1 VAGYHVPLFLL
12 EKPMKL
18 SSALLVLSSVLG
30 LALPAHAEKPD
41 GAGQGQGKGHGKP
54 DKHQKEHPGGRDR
67 GDRDGG
73 DRQRQV
79 VRNGGPSVAVQGSA
93 GSVQIGMYFGSPQR
107 QALHDYYAPQFR
119 AGKCPPGLAK
129 KGNGCL
135 PPGQAKKW
143 RVGQPLPR
151 DVVYY
156 PVPNEISVRIGLPPA
171 GHKYVRVAADILL
184 IAVGTSMVID
194 AVEDLIR

>member
-1 VAGYHVPLFLL
+1 
-12 EKPMKL
+12 
-18 SSALLVLSSVLG
+18 
-30 LALPAHAEKPD
+30 LPAHAEKPD
-41 GAGQGQGKGHGKP
+41 GAGQGHGKGKP

-67 GDRDGG
+67 DRDGG

-79 VRNGGPSVAVQGSA
+79 VGNVGPAVTVQGSA
-93 GSVQIGMYFGSPQR
+93 GNVQIGMYFGSPQR

-194 AVEDLIR
+194 AVEDLMR